1 MSNQSGELLT
11 HTLRSVSRSFYLT
24 LRVLP
29 RVIRPQV
36 SLAYLLAR
44 IADTIADTDLIATT
58 ERVDVLGQWRDT
70 ISGTR
75 SAPIDLRPFVGRET
89 DSAENLLLDQAN
101 NAALLLDSMPENDA
115 KLIRTVLD
123 TIISGQLLDLER
135 FQDSSK
141 GDVTF
146 LATESDLDDYI
157 YRVAGCVGEFWTHIC
172 FRHLGNASAKP
183 PESLLDKA
191 VQFGKGLQLVNV
203 LRDLATDYDQ
213 GRCYLPDESIDYF
226 EISKAHWGHD
236 PNMQRM
242 IEHFLAKARLFLN
255 AGWNYTV
262 QLPASWRRVRLA
274 CAWPILIA
282 NETLDALPI
291 DDPFNP
297 ARRAKISRKRVHSIM
312 TRTVLYQPFPKKW
325 NRLGQVGSDPAPR
338 TAKAPD
344 P

>member
-70 ISGTR
+70 ISGKR
-75 SAPIDLRPFVGRET
+75 SAPIDLRPFVGHET
-89 DSAENLLLDQAN
+89 DSAENLLLAQAN
-101 NAALLLDSMPENDA
+101 NAAQLLDSTPAGDA
-115 KLIRTVLD
+115 LLIRTVLD

-146 LATESDLDDYI
+146 LATERDLDDYI

-172 FRHLGNASAKP
+172 FRHLGKASEEP

-191 VQFGKGLQLVNV
+191 VQFGKGLQLVNI
-203 LRDLATDYDQ
+203 LRDVAADYEH
-213 GRCYLPDESIDYF
+213 GRCYLPKESIESF
-226 EISKAHWGHD
+226 RISKTHWGRG

-242 IEHFLAKARLFLN
+242 IEHYLAKARLFLN
-255 AGWNYTV
+255 AGWDYTLL
-262 QLPASWRRVRLA
+262 LPTSWKRVRLA
-274 CAWPILIA
+274 CSWPILIA
-282 NETLDALPI
+282 HETLDALPV

-297 ARRAKISRKRVHSIM
+297 ARRSKISRKRVRSIM
-312 TRTVLYQPFPKKW
+312 ARTVLYQPFPEKW
-325 NRLGQVGSDPAPR
+325 KRLGG
-338 TAKAPD
+338 TARA
-344 P
+344 

>member
-1 MSNQSGELLT
+1 MSNQSRELLT

-44 IADTIADTDLIATT
+44 IADTIADTDLISPS
-58 ERVDVLGQWRDT
+58 ERLDVLDKWRST
-70 ISGTR
+70 VTGRCST
-75 SAPIDLRPFVGRET
+75 PIDFRPFVSQQA
-89 DSAENLLLDQAN
+89 DSDENLLLDQAN
-101 NAALLLDSMPENDA
+101 NAAQLLESMPAGDA
-115 KLIRTVLD
+115 QLIRTVLD

-141 GDVTF
+141 DDVTF
-146 LATESDLDDYI
+146 LATERDLDDYI

-172 FRHLGNASAKP
+172 FRHLGEPSEEP
-183 PESLLDKA
+183 PASLLDNA

-203 LRDLATDYDQ
+203 LRDLAVDYDQ

-226 EISKAHWGHD
+226 QISKAHWGPS

-242 IEHFLAKARLFLN
+242 IEHYLNKTRSFLK
-255 AGWNYTV
+255 AGWDYTV
-262 QLPASWRRVRLA
+262 QLPTSWRRVRLA

-282 NETLDALPI
+282 NETLDALPV

-297 ARRAKISRKRVHSIM
+297 ARRAKISRKRVRSIM
-312 TRTVLYQPFPKKW
+312 ARTVLYQPFPSKW
-325 NRLGQVGSDPAPR
+325 NRLGQTVSDRSPR
-338 TAKAPD
+338 KTIDPD